1 MKIEVRSAGEAIISG
16 YVNAVDRD
24 SRLLPQK
31 MCSSAPKPFYEKVCP
46 GTFARAIAEN
56 DNIELRFN
64 HRRTLGNTSDGSL
77 ELREDNVGLWARAV
91 INDSEVIEKAQ
102 HGELLG
108 WSFGFFGQRD
118 KWEDVDEG
126 TCRRSLEEID
136 LREVSILDKTP
147 AYVGTSVAS
156 IEFREDKGE
165 VLELRTGNE
174 PKEQPPAPWEYY
186 KQQIEILSL

>member
-1 MKIEVRSAGEAIISG
+1 MKIEVRSAGEAVISG
-16 YVNAVDRD
+16 YVNAVGRD

-31 MCSSAPKPFYEKVCP
+31 MCSSAPKPFYEQVLP
-46 GTFARAIAEN
+46 GTFARALN
-56 DNIELRFN
+56 QNSNIELRFN
-64 HRRTLGNTSDGSL
+64 HQRTLGGTADGTL

-91 INDSEVIEKAQ
+91 IRDSEVVDKAQ
-102 HGELLG
+102 RGELRG

-165 VLELRTGNE
+165 VLELRAGNE
-174 PKEQPPAPWEYY
+174 PTEHSPAPWEYY
-186 KQQIEILSL
+186 EQQIKILAL